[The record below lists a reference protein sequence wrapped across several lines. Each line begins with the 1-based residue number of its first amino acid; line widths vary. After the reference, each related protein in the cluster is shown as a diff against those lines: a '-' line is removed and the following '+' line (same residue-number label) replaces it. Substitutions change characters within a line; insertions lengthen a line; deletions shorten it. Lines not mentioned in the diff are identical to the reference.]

1 MIRDLQVSK
10 DAAGFPIVAWK
21 EDRNL
26 ASPEAMRRAPVEC
39 RIMKDAKTGTLLF
52 VARGTVRHGAFEEG
66 RPWDRLQGFSKP
78 TADQLYYTRHQ
89 LEIRQHFTSKS
100 VGAKLALADS
110 AHVLVAEFIDD
121 TPIHINCADASPV
134 EIDQL
139 HGLLVREFITYRAGD
154 FQWPL
159 NDDRVPTFE
168 PARQDIDKG
177 RKHGF
182 WIEMLGWIVALAIV
196 VGLAAFLFWGLGVFR
211 R

>member
-1 MIRDLQVSK
+1 
-10 DAAGFPIVAWK
+10 
-21 EDRNL
+21 
-26 ASPEAMRRAPVEC
+26 MRRAPVEC
-39 RIMKDAKTGTLLF
+39 RIMKDATTGGLLF

-66 RPWDRLQGFSKP
+66 KPWDRLQGFSKP

-139 HGLLVREFITYRAGD
+139 HGLLVREFITYRGGD

-159 NDDRVPTFE
+159 NDERVPTFK
-168 PARQDIDKG
+168 PAHRDTDRG
-177 RKHGF
+177 PKHRF
-182 WIEMLGWIVALAIV
+182 WIDALAWIVALGIV
-196 VGLAAFLFWGLGVFR
+196 AGLAALLCWELGIVR